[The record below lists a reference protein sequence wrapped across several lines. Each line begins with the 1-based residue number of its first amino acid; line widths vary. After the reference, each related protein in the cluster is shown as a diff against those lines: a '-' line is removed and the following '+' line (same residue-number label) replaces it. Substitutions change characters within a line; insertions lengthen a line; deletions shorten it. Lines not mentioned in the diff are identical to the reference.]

1 MFALVGEVL
10 VDLVRERGEGLCL
23 RGVLGGSSL
32 NTAGVLAQLGAEV
45 VFFGEVGED
54 WVADWARKALPPVR
68 AHLQTHP
75 APMPLALAQLDAE
88 GNARYTFH
96 RPFREPFHPSLDLL
110 GSPAWFH
117 FGSLYA
123 FDPRTEKGV
132 RALLGAAHRAGSLVS
147 FDPNL
152 RSTPDE
158 ALWEGLRS
166 YLPFVHLLKLS
177 LEDATLLFPK
187 DPFEVLALGV
197 PLTVLTL
204 GEEGALAWFLP
215 YRKEVRVPGQK
226 VAVAD
231 TIGAGDTFTAAL
243 LLLLFQRGLRGQRDF
258 ALWRGE
264 GLEEALEGAVEL
276 SALACTVRGAGLPAE
291 GVAAWK
297 RRWLRL

>member
-32 NTAGVLAQLGAEV
+32 NTAGVLARMGAEV

-54 WVADWARKALPPVR
+54 WVADWARRALPPVQ
-68 AHLQTHP
+68 AYLQTHP
-75 APMPLALAQLDAE
+75 APMPLALAQLNE
-88 GNARYTFH
+88 NGSARYSFH
-96 RPFREPFHPSLDLL
+96 RPFAEPFTPLVDRL

-123 FDPRTEKGV
+123 FDPRTEGGV
-132 RALLGAAHRAGSLVS
+132 WALLRAAHRAGSLVS

-158 ALWEGLRS
+158 AFWEKFRA

-177 LEDATLLFPK
+177 LEDAALLFPK
-187 DPFEVLALGV
+187 DPFEVLTLGV

-204 GEEGALAWFLP
+204 GEKGALAWFLP
-215 YRKEVRVPGQK
+215 DGKEVRVPGQK
-226 VAVAD
+226 VVVAD
-231 TIGAGDTFTAAL
+231 TIGAGDTFTAAF
-243 LLLLFQRGLRGQRDF
+243 LLLLFQRGLRSQQDF
-258 ALWRGE
+258 AVWRGE

-276 SALACTVRGAGLPAE
+276 SALACTVRGAGLPEE
-291 GVAAWK
+291 GFSAWK
-297 RRWLRL
+297 TRWLGL